1 MTSPNPL
8 TREDLL
14 ELAALDALGLLD
26 EFDTAHYTRSFHD
39 APVAVQD
46 EIKQRQ
52 AELAADTMLLP
63 DEGPTPSLRQRVL
76 DAVAE
81 AVEEKDQEL
90 APIAQIGQRY
100 RAMVA
105 SGAEPF
111 RP

>member
-39 APVAVQD
+39 APAAVQD

-52 AELAADTMLLP
+52 AELAADTTLLP
-63 DEGPTPSLRQRVL
+63 EEGPTPSLRQRVL
-76 DAVAE
+76 DVVGE
-81 AVEEKDQEL
+81 AVEQKDQEL
-90 APIAQIGQRY
+90 APL
-100 RAMVA
+100 
-105 SGAEPF
+105 
-111 RP
+111 